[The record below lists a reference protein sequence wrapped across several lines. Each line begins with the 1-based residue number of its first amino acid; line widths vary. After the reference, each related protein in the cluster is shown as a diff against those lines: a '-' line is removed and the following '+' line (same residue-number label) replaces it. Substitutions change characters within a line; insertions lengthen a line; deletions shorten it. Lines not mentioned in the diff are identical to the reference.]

1 MTMDTLI
8 DAEKFLG
15 DLDHLRTIGTFRT
28 GVHRP
33 TYSAADMQSRHWL
46 CERLMALGYRTEI
59 DGIGNVFGWCPGP
72 GRKLLVGS
80 HIESQNE
87 AGWLDGALGVVAGV
101 ALARAGLA
109 VDVAAWA
116 DEEGHFLGFPGSR
129 SFVGLLDEA
138 EIDAA
143 RGRYTG
149 VPLRQAL
156 ADAGL
161 ADRPR
166 VGVPAGRHVGFL
178 EMHIEQGGTLDRAGE
193 QIGVV
198 TGIVAIWQYRL
209 VFTGQQNHAGTT
221 TMAERRDAG
230 AAAVRLLSAI
240 EREYPKVAGPRSVW
254 TAGRI
259 SLDPGAP
266 SIIPGRAEVL
276 FQHRDVEM
284 AVLERMQAT
293 LERLVAEE
301 AARGPCEVQLEVI
314 SRAIP
319 ALCDPGFMD
328 ALEAAAAQVAPER
341 WRRMPSGAG
350 HDAQYLAQVMPAAM
364 LFVPSI
370 NGISHHWS
378 EDTKRE
384 DLVAG
389 AEVLARAARAILA
402 KSGG

>member
-1 MTMDTLI
+1 MGALI
-8 DAEKFLG
+8 DAQAFLA
-15 DLDHLRTIGTFRT
+15 DLDHLRTIGAYRT

-33 TYSAADMQSRHWL
+33 TYSADDMRARHWL
-46 CERLMALGYRTEI
+46 CERLQALGLRAEI
-59 DGIGNVFGWCPGP
+59 DGIGNVFGWCPGSGP
-72 GRKLLVGS
+72 KLLVGS
-80 HIESQNE
+80 HIESQNH

-116 DEEGHFLGFPGSR
+116 DEEGHYLGFPGSR
-129 SFVGLLDEA
+129 SFIGQLDEA

-143 RGRYTG
+143 VGRYNGKT
-149 VPLRQAL
+149 LREAL
-156 ADAGL
+156 AEAGL
-161 ADRPR
+161 AGRPR
-166 VGVPAGRHVGFL
+166 ITMPEGRHIGFL

-198 TGIVAIWQYRL
+198 TGIVAIWQYRIH
-209 VFTGQQNHAGTT
+209 VTGQQNHAGTT

-230 AAAVRLLSAI
+230 AAAVRLIAAI
-240 EREYPKVAGPRSVW
+240 EREYPKVCGPRSVW
-254 TAGRI
+254 TVGRI
-259 SLDPGAP
+259 TLEPGAA
-266 SIIPGRAEVL
+266 SIIPGAAEIL

-284 AVLERMQAT
+284 EVLERMQAT

-301 AARGPCEVQLEVI
+301 NARGPCEVRLAIVT
-314 SRAIP
+314 RATP
-319 ALCDPGFMD
+319 ALCDPAMMA
-328 ALEAAAAQVAPER
+328 ALDRAAEQVAPGR

-370 NGISHHWS
+370 NGISHHWR
-378 EDTKRE
+378 EDTRRE

-389 AEVLARAARAILA
+389 CEVLARAARDLLA
-402 KSGG
+402 NQSA

>member
-1 MTMDTLI
+1 MTALI
-8 DAEKFLG
+8 DADAFLG
-15 DLDHLRTIGTFRT
+15 DLDHLRGIGTFQT

-33 TYSAADMQSRHWL
+33 TYSPADMEARRFL
-46 CERLMALGYRTEI
+46 CDRLAALGYRAEI
-59 DGIGNVFGWCPGP
+59 DGIGNVFGWSQAPGP
-72 GRKLLVGS
+72 KLLVGS

-87 AGWLDGALGVVAGV
+87 AGWLDGALGVIAGV
-101 ALARAGLA
+101 ALARAGLG

-116 DEEGHFLGFPGSR
+116 DEEGHFMGFPGSR
-129 SFVGLLDEA
+129 SFIGELGEA

-143 RGRYTG
+143 RGRHTG

-156 ADAGL
+156 AEAGL
-161 ADRPR
+161 AGRAR
-166 VGVPAGRHVGFL
+166 VGVPKGRHVGFL
-178 EMHIEQGGTLDRAGE
+178 EMHIEQGGTLDSTGE

-240 EREYPKVAGPRSVW
+240 EREYPKVCGPRSVW
-254 TAGRI
+254 TTGRI
-259 SLDPGAP
+259 TLDPGAA
-266 SIIPGRAEVL
+266 SIIPGEAEVL
-276 FQHRDVEM
+276 FQHRDVEIS
-284 AVLERMQAT
+284 VLERMQAT

-301 AARGPCEVQLEVI
+301 AARGACTVRLEVMA
-314 SRAIP
+314 RATP
-319 ALCDPGFMD
+319 ALCDAGFMA
-328 ALEAAAAQVAPER
+328 ALAAAAEEVAPGR

-389 AEVLARAARAILA
+389 CEVLARAARAILA
-402 KSGG
+402 GTAG

>member
-1 MTMDTLI
+1 MASLI
-8 DAEKFLG
+8 DAQRFLA

-33 TYSAADMQSRHWL
+33 TYSQDDMRARHWL
-46 CERLMALGYRTEI
+46 AERLMALGYRAEI

-72 GRKLLVGS
+72 GKKLLVGS

-87 AGWLDGALGVVAGV
+87 AGWLDGALGVIAGV

-116 DEEGHFLGFPGSR
+116 DEEGHYLGFPGSR
-129 SFVGLLDEA
+129 SFIGELDEA

-143 RGRYTG
+143 SGRYTG
-149 VPLRQAL
+149 TPLRKAL

-161 ADRPR
+161 AGRPR
-166 VGVPAGRHVGFL
+166 VTIPQGRHVGFL

-198 TGIVAIWQYRL
+198 TGIVAIWQYRII
-209 VFTGQQNHAGTT
+209 VTGQQNHAGTT

-240 EREYPKVAGPRSVW
+240 EREYPTVAGPRSVW

-259 SLDPGAP
+259 TLDPGAA
-266 SIIPGRAEVL
+266 SIIPGRAEIL
-276 FQHRDVEM
+276 FQHRDVEVP
-284 AVLERMQAT
+284 VLERMQAT

-301 AARGPCEVQLEVI
+301 NQRGPCQAVVQIVA
-314 SRAIP
+314 RATP
-319 ALCDPGFMD
+319 ALCDPDFMD
-328 ALEAAAAQVAPER
+328 ALAAAAEEVAPGR

-350 HDAQYLAQVMPAAM
+350 HDAQYLARKMPAAM

-389 AEVLARAARAILA
+389 CEVLARAARAILA
-402 KSGG
+402 KAGS